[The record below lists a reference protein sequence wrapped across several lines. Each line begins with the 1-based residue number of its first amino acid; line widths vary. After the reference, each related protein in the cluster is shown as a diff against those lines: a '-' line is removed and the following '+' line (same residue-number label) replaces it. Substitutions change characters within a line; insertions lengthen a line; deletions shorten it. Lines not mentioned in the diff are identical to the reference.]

1 MKVSR
6 LSIAPVKGLGLVHPQ
21 EVLLRR
27 DGVRNDRRFYLV
39 DPDGRLVNNK
49 TCGELMQVRVD
60 VSDDADQLALQF
72 PAGSVAGE
80 VAVGAPVETS
90 FYGRPVA
97 GRLVDGPWSE
107 ALSEHAGRPLRLVR
121 ADDQGGGIDRPHVV
135 SLISDGS
142 LAALGRRGGVEQVDG
157 RRFRMTIELEGC
169 EEHEEDDWIGSDVEV
184 GDARI
189 HVAGPVGRCVVT
201 TRNPDSGVSDLDTL
215 GLLAGYRTLREG
227 KSFGCGVCGD
237 VLVEGSVRVGDSLRP
252 GPLR

>member
-21 EVLLRR
+21 EVILGRA
-27 DGVRNDRRFYLV
+27 GVRNDRRFFLV

-49 TCGELMQVRVD
+49 TCGELMQVRPEVG
-60 VSDDADQLALQF
+60 DDAGHLALQF
-72 PAGSVAGE
+72 PSGASVAGE
-80 VAVGAPVETS
+80 VAVGTAIETS

-97 GRLVDGPWSE
+97 GRLVDGPWSA
-107 ALSEHAGRPLRLVR
+107 ALSEHARRPLRLVR
-121 ADDQGGGIDRPHVV
+121 ADDQGGGIDRTHVV

-142 LAALGRRGGVEQVDG
+142 LRALGRRAGVEHVDG

-169 EEHEEDDWIGSDVEV
+169 EEHEEDDWIGSKVDV

-237 VLVEGSVRVGDSLRP
+237 VLVEGTVRVGDSL
-252 GPLR
+252 LRGR

>member
-21 EVLLRR
+21 EVILGRA
-27 DGVRNDRRFYLV
+27 GVRNDRRFFLV

-49 TCGELMQVRVD
+49 TCGELMQVRPEVG
-60 VSDDADQLALQF
+60 DDAGHLALQF
-72 PAGSVAGE
+72 PSGASVAGE
-80 VAVGAPVETS
+80 VAVGTAIETS

-97 GRLVDGPWSE
+97 GRLVDGPWSA
-107 ALSEHAGRPLRLVR
+107 ALSEHARRPLRLVR
-121 ADDQGGGIDRPHVV
+121 ADDQGGGIDRTHVV

-142 LAALGRRGGVEQVDG
+142 LRALGRRAGVEHVDG
-157 RRFRMTIELEGC
+157 RRFRMTIELEGG
-169 EEHEEDDWIGSDVEV
+169 EEHEEDDWIGSKVDV

-237 VLVEGSVRVGDSLRP
+237 VLVEGTVRVGDSL
-252 GPLR
+252 LRGR